1 MAIPEPP
8 RVLRVAADLDWSIT
22 DRLRIVHVGQSGIV
36 LASSAVTSD
45 ELLPVTF
52 GARGLVPGGVHLPDA
67 ADVRRLVAHLG
78 SARPSRA
85 IDIGPGPDTVSLSS
99 WPSTARPIR
108 VDLSL
113 RTRSIDP
120 TAVSEIA
127 RLLRRWPGP
136 TPASPAMDPGRQR
149 TAAWRIAKA
158 VVLGDRDPAPMVGR
172 LIGSGPGSTPAGDDV
187 LIGLLAAFGV
197 ARRADLLDPVAVRG
211 CARLRAR
218 VADSL
223 GRTTAASRHDL
234 RSALR
239 DTFCERVHELLAQ
252 VATAQ
257 TDSAALVTR
266 AATWGGTSGLDLLHG
281 VVAGAA
287 AALAA
292 HDRSMPGAA

>member
-1 MAIPEPP
+1 
-8 RVLRVAADLDWSIT
+8 
-22 DRLRIVHVGQSGIV
+22 
-36 LASSAVTSD
+36 
-45 ELLPVTF
+45 
-52 GARGLVPGGVHLPDA
+52 
-67 ADVRRLVAHLG
+67 
-78 SARPSRA
+78 
-85 IDIGPGPDTVSLSS
+85 
-99 WPSTARPIR
+99 
-108 VDLSL
+108 
-113 RTRSIDP
+113 
-120 TAVSEIA
+120 
-127 RLLRRWPGP
+127 
-136 TPASPAMDPGRQR
+136 MDPGRQR

-197 ARRADLLDPVAVRG
+197 ARRAGLLDPVAVRG

-234 RSALR
+234 RSALQ